1 MPVETVE
8 EGGSR
13 LSLFSN
19 FSFKKEKR
27 EQIFLGGHFYLV
39 AISLGRVVVT
49 SSKIVINIPRP
60 IESFTVKEN
69 LNGLA
74 RSFSSHRQK
83 QILLLLFGDFKYF
96 INLFWKDQN

>member
-1 MPVETVE
+1 MPEETVE

-27 EQIFLGGHFYLV
+27 EQIFFGGHFYLV

-69 LNGLA
+69 HNGLA
-74 RSFSSHRQK
+74 RS
-83 QILLLLFGDFKYF
+83 
-96 INLFWKDQN
+96 